1 MRRDRAWI
9 ARHIPHQGDMCLL
22 DEVVEWDAH
31 GMVCR
36 TLTHRDPSN
45 PLRSRACLPAV
56 SGIEYAGQSM
66 AIHGAL
72 LSGTATQPGYL
83 ASVRGVRL
91 LVDRLDDLPGALL
104 VCTRRVSAD
113 AATILYEFD
122 LRSDGHMLL
131 SGRAA
136 VVLDAAQFATLV
148 T

>member
-1 MRRDRAWI
+1 MRRNRAWI
-9 ARHIPHQGDMCLL
+9 ASHIPHQGEMCLI

-31 GMVCR
+31 SIVCR

-45 PLRSRACLPAV
+45 PLRSRDRLPAV
-56 SGIEYAGQSM
+56 SGIEYAAQSM

-72 LSGTATQPGYL
+72 LSAAATPPGYL

-91 LVDRLDDLPGALL
+91 LVDRLDDLPGDVL
-104 VCTRRVSAD
+104 VCARRVSGD
-113 AATILYEFD
+113 AVTILYEFD
-122 LRSDGHMLL
+122 LRSSERALM

-136 VVLDAAQFATLV
+136 VVLDAAQFANPV